1 MVEESSYF
9 LKDCSMVQISK
20 GIMKRLWNALYLH
33 IGTYLKSYLLINK
46 MLFLTATP
54 TYFDWRVKAKKGFL
68 H

>member
-1 MVEESSYF
+1 
-9 LKDCSMVQISK
+9 MVQISK
-20 GIMKRLWNALYLH
+20 GIMKQLWNALYLH